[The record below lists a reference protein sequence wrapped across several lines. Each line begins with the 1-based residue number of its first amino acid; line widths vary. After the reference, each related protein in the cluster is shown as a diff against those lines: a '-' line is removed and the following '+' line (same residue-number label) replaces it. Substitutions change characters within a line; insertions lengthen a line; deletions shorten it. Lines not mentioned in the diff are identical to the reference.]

1 MPNQKTTKITT
12 ILLPLIAIF
21 ALAAS
26 TNNNH
31 KFTIG
36 LLYPYKD
43 IDKAALLFLPAAN
56 GNFEY

>member
-1 MPNQKTTKITT
+1 MPNHETTKITT
-12 ILLPLIAIF
+12 ILLPLIAKF

-43 IDKAALLFLPAAN
+43 IDKAALLFMPAAN
-56 GNFEY
+56 GNFKY